1 MKESL
6 QKTLRTELDSTDTD
20 YNITAFQM
28 DREIKEG
35 IKITAFQMDREI
47 KEGIKHLSER
57 LLPVKIEKT
66 APL

>member
-35 IKITAFQMDREI
+35 IKNMS
-47 KEGIKHLSER
+47 GR